1 MTTEH
6 RRGMIV
12 PGTQLGHYQI
22 ISMLGAGGMGE
33 VYLAQDL
40 RLGRKVALK
49 LLLAELT
56 RDERDLRR
64 FEHEAQAASALNH
77 PNILTIYEFGQA
89 GGLRFIVS
97 EYIEGLTLRYK
108 MASGRM
114 ELILRLTLPSRLPAL
129 WLPLMLVELFIATSS
144 PTM

>member
-6 RRGMIV
+6 RDGMIA
-12 PGTQLGHYQI
+12 PGTKLEHYQI

-49 LLLAELT
+49 MLLPELT

-64 FEHEAQAASALNH
+64 FEHEAHATSALNH

-89 GGLRFIVS
+89 EGLRFIVS
-97 EYIEGLTLRYK
+97 EYVEGLTLRYK

-114 ELILRLTLPSRLPAL
+114 RLKAVPIERRRCCDSDCRARLGSTC
-129 WLPLMLVELFIATSS
+129 FSFS
-144 PTM
+144 CKR